1 MYKQIVS
8 TLKTTLNN
16 NSSKYQSVDITI
28 GNYKDLSFNKNIN
41 PIFFEKILKKLKSSI
56 PDEDINYRNYV
67 LYEYEDN
74 NSNKQLLVFSNGSS
88 VSHRIELI
96 KKDIINSKEIDFMYN
111 ITNKFKIENDSFEPR
126 FDYDLIEETD
136 GVQFK
141 YNNIEIELLEINSCK
156 KIINIKFNNKN
167 INKLNEVLKILF
179 E

>member
-8 TLKTTLNN
+8 TLKTELNN

-88 VSHRIELI
+88 VSHRIELV
-96 KKDIINSKEIDFMYN
+96 KADVINSTGIDFMYN

-156 KIINIKFNNKN
+156 KIINIKCNRKN
-167 INKLNEVLKILF
+167 INKLNEVFEILF
-179 E
+179 D

>member
-8 TLKTTLNN
+8 TLKTALNN

-88 VSHRIELI
+88 VSHRLELV
-96 KKDIINSKEIDFMYN
+96 KTDIINSKEIDFMYN

-126 FDYDLIEETD
+126 FNYDLIEETD

-156 KIINIKFNNKN
+156 KIINIKCNNKN

-179 E
+179 D

>member
-16 NSSKYQSVDITI
+16 NSSKYQTLDITI

-41 PIFFEKILKKLKSSI
+41 PIFFEKILKKLKSLI

-67 LYEYEDN
+67 LYEYKEN

-88 VSHRIELI
+88 VSHKIELV
-96 KKDIINSKEIDFMYN
+96 KTDIIKSNKIDFMYN

-126 FDYDLIEETD
+126 FDYDLIEITD
-136 GVQFK
+136 GIQFK
-141 YNNIEIELLEINSCK
+141 YNNIEIELLEINSCNR
-156 KIINIKFNNKN
+156 IINIKCNNKN
-167 INKLNEVLKILF
+167 INKLNEIFKLLF